1 MHLSH
6 IQLSIDF
13 RYIHFKS
20 IQLAHEMFFRFHLV
34 IAFGHCFEVGVC
46 RLSLA
51 KSGIFFPHDHLSTAL
66 E

>member
-20 IQLAHEMFFRFHLV
+20 IQLDFRFHLV
-34 IAFGHCFEVGVC
+34 IAFGHCFEVGAC

-51 KSGIFFPHDHLSTAL
+51 KSGIFFAHDHLSTAL